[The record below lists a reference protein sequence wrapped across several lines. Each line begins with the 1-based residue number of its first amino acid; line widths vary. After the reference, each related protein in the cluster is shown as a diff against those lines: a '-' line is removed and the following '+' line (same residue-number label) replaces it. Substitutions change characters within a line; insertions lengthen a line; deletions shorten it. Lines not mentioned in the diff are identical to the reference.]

1 MTFSQVIAALIW
13 GLALPCA
20 AMAQTSEQERFIKAN
35 ILAVFYHELGHAVID
50 VEDLPI
56 YGQEED
62 AADVF
67 SIFMIDA
74 LYEEELA
81 RSLAHHTAQAFRAE
95 TEFDGQTDAEEN
107 WSGVHGLSE
116 QRFYNSVCIFYGANR
131 AMRRGFADELGLPES
146 RRETCGEEYEQAN
159 HSWGA
164 VLDDLIARGAGT
176 SVRFDGQGLGS
187 RAAELLAHEVAY
199 LNSVL
204 QLSAPIIVVVEPCD
218 EANAYYHTG
227 ERLIQFC
234 EEFETY
240 FEDMA
245 RWLL

>member
-1 MTFSQVIAALIW
+1 MDFIRFLASFIC
-13 GLALPCA
+13 GLTLPLA
-20 AMAQTSEQERFIKAN
+20 AMGQTAEQERFIKAN

-74 LYEEELA
+74 LFEEELA
-81 RSLAHHTAQAFRAE
+81 RDVAFDTAQGFRAE
-95 TEFDGQTDAEEN
+95 KAFDAQTDAEDN

-131 AMRRGFADELGLPES
+131 AMRRGFADELGLPEA
-146 RRETCGEEYEQAN
+146 RAETCVEEYAQAN

-164 VLDDLIARGAGT
+164 VLDDLIARGAGK
-176 SVRFDGQGLGS
+176 SLRFDGQGLGS

-204 QLSAPIIVVVEPCD
+204 QLAAPITVVVEPCD
-218 EANAYYHTG
+218 DANAYYYTS

-234 EEFETY
+234 EEFEIY

>member
-1 MTFSQVIAALIW
+1 MYLSRLIAVLIAW
-13 GLALPCA
+13 SVLPLAA
-20 AMAQTSEQERFIKAN
+20 AAQTPEQERFIKAN

-50 VEDLPI
+50 VENLPI

-81 RSLAHHTAQAFRAE
+81 RDLAFDTAQGFRAE
-95 TEFDGQTDAEEN
+95 KEFDGQTDAVEN

-131 AMRRGFADELGLPES
+131 AMRGSFADELGLPDA
-146 RRETCGEEYEQAN
+146 RAETCAEEYEQAN

-164 VLDDLIARGAGT
+164 VLDDLIARGEGK
-176 SVRFDGQGLGS
+176 SLRFDGQGLGS

-204 QLSAPIIVVVEPCD
+204 QLSAPITVVVEPCD
-218 EANAYYHTG
+218 DANAYYHTG
-227 ERLIQFC
+227 DRLIQFC